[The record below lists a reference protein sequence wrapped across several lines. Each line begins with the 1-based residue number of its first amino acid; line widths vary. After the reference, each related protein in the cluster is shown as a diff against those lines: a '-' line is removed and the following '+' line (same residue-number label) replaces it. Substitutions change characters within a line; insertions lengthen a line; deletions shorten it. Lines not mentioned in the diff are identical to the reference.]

1 MVRFEYRRQGCVM
14 SPILFSLFINGLAK
28 KINAETKGI
37 KVGERRVRLLLYAD
51 DIVLLAESAKD
62 LQKMLDIVTQYSRQ
76 WRFRVNPKKG
86 KSEVMLFGRKPR
98 NKDRKWKLAGVE
110 IGETSMYKYLGIEL
124 RSGLNFA
131 HYKAEARKRMMLVWN
146 ENERGCVRSARLC

>member
-1 MVRFEYRRQGCVM
+1 M
-14 SPILFSLFINGLAK
+14 
-28 KINAETKGI
+28 
-37 KVGERRVRLLLYAD
+37 YAD

-62 LQKMLDIVTQYSRQ
+62 LQKMLDIITQYSRQ

-98 NKDRKWKLAGVE
+98 NKDRKWWLAGVE

-124 RSGLNFA
+124 RSGLSFA
-131 HYKAEARKRMMLVWN
+131 HYKTKIIAEARKRMMVVWAMRMS
-146 ENERGCVRSARLC
+146 EGVLGRLCQSVASTSEACVGVWGGGMGRCEMGAGRASAERWRR

>member
-1 MVRFEYRRQGCVM
+1 MLVGDEQTEWFDLSTGVRQGCVM

-124 RSGLNFA
+124 RSGLNFT
-131 HYKAEARKRMMLVWN
+131 HYKAR
-146 ENERGCVRSARLC
+146 

>member
-1 MVRFEYRRQGCVM
+1 MWKVVKGMYNVVQSAVLVGDEQTEWFNLSTGMRQGCVM

-28 KINAETKGI
+28 EINDKTKGI

-51 DIVLLAESAKD
+51 DIVLLAESAED
-62 LQKMLDIVTQYSRQ
+62 LQNMLDIVTKYSRQ

-98 NKDRKWKLAGVE
+98 NQDRKWKLAGVE
-110 IGETSMYKYLGIEL
+110 IGETSMYKYLG
-124 RSGLNFA
+124 
-131 HYKAEARKRMMLVWN
+131 
-146 ENERGCVRSARLC
+146 

>member
-1 MVRFEYRRQGCVM
+1 MLVGDEQTEWFDLSTGVRQGCVM

-131 HYKAEARKRMMLVWN
+131 HYQR
-146 ENERGCVRSARLC
+146 

>member
-1 MVRFEYRRQGCVM
+1 M

-124 RSGLNFA
+124 RSGLNL
-131 HYKAEARKRMMLVWN
+131 HTIKQR
-146 ENERGCVRSARLC
+146 